1 MADMGQFFLL
11 EHENVE
17 SSQET
22 PTDSQESQDSEAS
35 ISGIDHLSKLAAC
48 NKSHLKTLRGSFVSS
63 SEQTRRRYAA
73 KANKC
78 LSLLLKTICLGE
90 SDALKDA
97 MFSKL

>member
-63 SEQTRRRYAA
+63 KKELPEGDGKEERTYHTIRRASKSEYT
-73 KANKC
+73 
-78 LSLLLKTICLGE
+78 E
-90 SDALKDA
+90 
-97 MFSKL
+97 